1 MMHQAAEQDA
11 VKACV
16 FERQVF
22 GVALDQLKAGIFAAA
37 EFYQFGADIEAD
49 TLKPLS
55 TEQFRKHTGAATEIG
70 NPCTAW
76 QPAQPHERCD
86 DPFVR
91 LRRENVIRVVLGMRI
106 EERDFLVLVLRVI
119 SSHRGPRARVARAG
133 V

>member
-1 MMHQAAEQDA
+1 MHQATEQNA

-22 GVALDQLKAGIFAAA
+22 GVAFDQLKAGIFTAA

-49 TLKPLS
+49 TLKPLP

-70 NPCTAW
+70 NPCAAW
-76 QPAQPHERCD
+76 QSTQAHERCD

-91 LRRENVIRVVLGMRI
+91 LRRENVIRVVLGMRV

-119 SSHRGPRARVARAG
+119 GSHRRPRARVARAE